1 MLTFDIE
8 DFINPNAIDALQITL
23 EMLNKY
29 KLRAIFFI
37 TGHMSEKLSN
47 YPKILDLL
55 ENHKIGFHSSSHS
68 VRPIIA
74 EYTNV
79 ENYHQAYSISLERE
93 TSHINPL
100 TGKVEGKG
108 GIYFLQDLFHPRK
121 IEAYRAPGMSWT
133 PPHLEALAKLGIKYD
148 FSSNITLSEPVHY
161 QGIVFYPDTFTQQWE
176 GSLYNYQCLFA
187 AILKRKIAILD
198 IHPTIFVNQNMWD
211 IIYYKGNPKTL
222 QRAHE
227 RPLKETRSLFKKFEL
242 LLKQI
247 NLLRHAKLIEV
258 DPNLNT
264 QPKDL
269 TVSKNEVQKYYET
282 SMRWPTKRFNFKPRY
297 IRDHFHQFFEAA
309 SR

>member
-1 MLTFDIE
+1 ML
-8 DFINPNAIDALQITL
+8 
-23 EMLNKY
+23 K
-29 KLRAIFFI
+29 KHRLRAVFFI
-37 TGHMSEKLSN
+37 TGHMAEKLSN
-47 YPKILDLL
+47 LPEILNLL
-55 ENHKIGFHSSSHS
+55 KNHEIGYHSSSHS
-68 VRPIIA
+68 VRPTIP
-74 EYTNV
+74 EYTDV
-79 ENYHQAYSISLERE
+79 ESYHQAYSISLERE

-108 GIYFLQDLFHPRK
+108 GIYLLQDLFHPKK
-121 IEAYRAPGMSWT
+121 IEAYRAPGMSWI
-133 PPHLEALAKLGIKYD
+133 PPNLEALTDLGIKYD
-148 FSSNITLSEPVHY
+148 FSSNISTSEPFHY
-161 QGIVFYPDTFTQQWE
+161 KKITFYPYTFTQQWE
-176 GSLYNYQCLFA
+176 GSLYDYECLFA
-187 AILKRKIAILD
+187 TILKRKIAILD
-198 IHPTIFVNQNMWD
+198 IHPTLFVNQTMWD
-211 IIYYKGNPKTL
+211 TIYYKGNPKTL

-227 RPLKETRSLFKKFEL
+227 RPLKETSSLFKKFEL

-269 TVSKNEVQKYYET
+269 TINKNEVQKYYET